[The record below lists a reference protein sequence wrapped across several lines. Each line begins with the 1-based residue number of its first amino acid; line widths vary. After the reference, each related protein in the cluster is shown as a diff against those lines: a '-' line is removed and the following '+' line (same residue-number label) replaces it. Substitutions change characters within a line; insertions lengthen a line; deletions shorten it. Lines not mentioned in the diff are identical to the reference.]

1 MFTVKNK
8 YLVLVGALLAQVTI
22 AGLYAWSI
30 FGTALQA
37 ERGWDGNEILF
48 PYSFAQFIFAFSTL
62 LSGRIVDKHGPRIA
76 LVIGGI
82 LYGGGL
88 ILSSFVTEPWMLY
101 ITYGVMSGAGV
112 GFVYVCP
119 LSTLIK
125 WFPKN
130 RGMITGLSVGVFG
143 GGSIIFQKVISN
155 FLTTTDVSGAF
166 LKLGIISF
174 FLIMIGAIF
183 TNNPVGFVKQ
193 AAQRGEGD
201 FTTGEMI
208 KTGKFKITWIMFWF
222 AAIPGLLVL
231 GAAKNIGI
239 EVAGLDTAIAAG
251 VISIL
256 AISNAGSR
264 LVSGTLSDKFG
275 TLNMLKVIF
284 VITII
289 SLLSLSF
296 LANIKPIFYLSVI
309 GVAVGYGGFLAL
321 FPTFTNQEFGS
332 FRYGSNYG
340 VVYQAYGLAA
350 LSGIFIKSMVGGSYI
365 TTFILSAAAATIG
378 LALSFFI
385 KERGKIVP
393 AAITTSSTRANVS
406 SKTS

>member
-1 MFTVKNK
+1 MLTIKNK

-30 FGTALQA
+30 FGTALQM
-37 ERGWDGNEILF
+37 ERGWGGNEILF
-48 PYSFAQFIFAFSTL
+48 PYSLAQFVFAFSTL
-62 LSGRIVDKHGPRIA
+62 FSGRLVDKKGPRIA
-76 LVIGGI
+76 LVIGGL
-82 LYGGGL
+82 LYGSGL
-88 ILSSFVTEPWMLY
+88 ILSSMVTSPSMLY
-101 ITYGVMSGAGV
+101 LTYGVLTGAGV

-143 GGSIIFQKVISN
+143 GGSIIFQKVISA
-155 FLTTTDVSGAF
+155 FLVTNDVSGAF
-166 LKLGIISF
+166 LKLGLVSMA
-174 FLIMIGAIF
+174 LILVGAIF
-183 TNNPVGFVKQ
+183 TNNPEDFVKK
-193 AAQRGEGD
+193 AAEKTEND
-201 FTTGEMI
+201 YTTGEMI
-208 KTGKFKITWIMFWF
+208 KTTKFKLTWVMYWL
-222 AAIPGLLVL
+222 AVIPGLLVL

-239 EVAGLDTAIAAG
+239 EVAGLDATIAAG

-256 AISNAGSR
+256 ALSNACSR
-264 LVSGTLSDKFG
+264 LISGTLSDKFG

-284 VITII
+284 VITIV

-296 LANIKPIFYLSVI
+296 LAEIKFVFYLSVI

-332 FRYGSNYG
+332 YRYGSNYG

-350 LSGIFIKSMVGGSYI
+350 LSGIFIKAMVGSYT
-365 TTFILSAAAATIG
+365 TTFIFSAAAATIG
-378 LALSFFI
+378 LLISFAI
-385 KERGKIVP
+385 KERGKTQSLVKP
-393 AAITTSSTRANVS
+393 VKKQVAN
-406 SKTS
+406 

>member
-8 YLVLVGALLAQVTI
+8 YVVLVGALLAQVTI

-30 FGTALQA
+30 FGTALQN
-37 ERGWDGNEILF
+37 ERGWGGNEILF
-48 PYSFAQFIFAFSTL
+48 PYSLAQFVFAFSTL
-62 LSGRIVDKHGPRIA
+62 LSGRLVDKKGPRITLA
-76 LVIGGI
+76 IGGL
-82 LYGGGL
+82 LYGSGL
-88 ILSSFVTEPWMLY
+88 ILSAFVTTPWMLY
-101 ITYGVMSGAGV
+101 LTYGVLSGAGV

-143 GGSIIFQKVISN
+143 GGSIIFQKVISG
-155 FLTTTDVSGAF
+155 FLLTNDVSGSF
-166 LKLGIISF
+166 LKLGLVSMA
-174 FLIMIGAIF
+174 LILVGAAF
-183 TNNPVGFVKQ
+183 TNNPEGFVRK
-193 AAQRGEGD
+193 AAEKGEGD
-201 FTTGEMI
+201 YTTGEMM
-208 KTGKFKITWIMFWF
+208 KTSKFRITWVMYWL
-222 AAIPGLLVL
+222 AVIPGLLVL

-239 EVAGLDTAIAAG
+239 EVAGLEGPVAAG
-251 VISIL
+251 IISIL

-275 TLNMLKVIF
+275 VLNMLKLIF
-284 VITII
+284 VITIA

-296 LANIKPIFYLSVI
+296 LAGMKAAFYLGVI

-332 FRYGSNYG
+332 FRYASNYG

-350 LSGIFIKSMVGGSYI
+350 LSGIFIKSIVGSYA
-365 TTFILSAAAATIG
+365 TTFIFSAIAAAIG
-378 LALSFFI
+378 LGLSFLI
-385 KERGKIVP
+385 RERGKGETPVV
-393 AAITTSSTRANVS
+393 AETLKAS
-406 SKTS
+406 

>member
-30 FGTALQA
+30 FGTALQT
-37 ERGWDGNEILF
+37 EYGWSSDATFF
-48 PYSFAQFIFAFSTL
+48 PYALAQFIFAFSTL
-62 LSGRIVDKHGPRIA
+62 LSGRIVDKHGPRPA
-76 LVIGGI
+76 LAIGGL

-88 ILSSFVTEPWMLY
+88 ILSSYVSTPGMLY
-101 ITYGVMSGAGV
+101 LTYGVITGAGV

-125 WFPKN
+125 WFPKY

-143 GGSIIFQKVISN
+143 GGSIIFKEVISN
-155 FLTTTDVSGAF
+155 MLTTGSVSQTF
-166 LKLGIISF
+166 FQLGLISMV
-174 FLIMIGAIF
+174 LILIGAMF
-183 TNNPVGFVKQ
+183 TNNPVGFVKK
-193 AAQRGEGD
+193 AAEKSD
-201 FTTGEMI
+201 NDYTTGEMVQ
-208 KTGKFKITWIMFWF
+208 TRKFKITWVMYWL
-222 AAIPGLLVL
+222 AVIPGLLVL

-239 EVAGLDTAIAAG
+239 EVAGLDASVAGG

-256 AISNAGSR
+256 ALANAGSR

-275 TLNMLKVIF
+275 TLNMLKAVF
-284 VITII
+284 VVTIA

-296 LANIKPIFYLSVI
+296 ITGNTMIFYISAA

-332 FRYGSNYG
+332 FRYASNYG
-340 VVYQAYGLAA
+340 VIYQAYGLAA
-350 LSGIFIKSMVGGSYI
+350 LTGIFIKRMAGSYT
-365 TTFILSAAAATIG
+365 TTFGISAVAAAIG
-378 LALSFFI
+378 LGLAFTI
-385 KERGKIVP
+385 KERVAEKQIEVKK
-393 AAITTSSTRANVS
+393 AA
-406 SKTS
+406 

>member
-1 MFTVKNK
+1 MFTIKNK

-30 FGTALQA
+30 FGTALQV
-37 ERGWDGNEILF
+37 ENGWSSDQTFF
-48 PYSFAQFIFAFSTL
+48 PYALAQFVFAFSTL
-62 LSGRIVDKHGPRIA
+62 ASGRIVDKKGPRVA
-76 LVIGGI
+76 LAIGAV

-88 ILSSFVTEPWMLY
+88 ILSSFVTSPGLLY
-101 ITYGVMSGAGV
+101 LTYGVITGAGV

-125 WFPKN
+125 WFPKY

-143 GGSIIFQKVISN
+143 GGSIIFKEVISKLLLTN
-155 FLTTTDVSGAF
+155 SASEVFLQ
-166 LKLGIISF
+166 LGVISF
-174 FLIMIGAIF
+174 VLILVGALL
-183 TNNPVGFVKQ
+183 TNNPVDFVKK
-193 AAQRGEGD
+193 AAEKGEGD
-201 FTTGEMI
+201 FTTKEMI
-208 KTGKFKITWIMFWF
+208 KTRKFKLTWVMYWL
-222 AAIPGLLVL
+222 AVIPGLLVL

-239 EVAGLDTAIAAG
+239 EVAGLDATVAGG
-251 VISIL
+251 VISLL
-256 AISNAGSR
+256 AIANASSR

-284 VITII
+284 IVTIA

-296 LANIKPIFYLSVI
+296 VSGSTMIFYLGVA

-340 VVYQAYGLAA
+340 VIYQAYGLAA
-350 LSGIFIKSMVGGSYI
+350 LTGILIKRLAGSYT
-365 TTFILSAAAATIG
+365 TTFGISAVAAMIG
-378 LALSFFI
+378 LTIAFMI
-385 KERGKIVP
+385 KERKAEAKTAKK
-393 AAITTSSTRANVS
+393 AA
-406 SKTS
+406 

>member
-8 YLVLVGALLAQVTI
+8 YVVLIGALLAQVTI

-30 FGTALQA
+30 FGTALQT

-48 PYSFAQFIFAFSTL
+48 PYSLAQFVFAAATL
-62 LSGRIVDKHGPRIA
+62 LSGRLVDIKGPRPA
-76 LVIGGI
+76 LIIGGL

-101 ITYGVMSGAGV
+101 ITYGVLTGAGV

-143 GGSIIFQKVISN
+143 GGSIIFKSVISA
-155 FLTTTDVSGAF
+155 FLLTNDVSGSF
-166 LKLGIISF
+166 MKLGFISMA
-174 FLIMIGAIF
+174 LILLGALF
-183 TNNPVGFVKQ
+183 TNNPEGFVKQ
-193 AAQRGEGD
+193 AAVQGEGD
-201 FTTGEMI
+201 YTTAEMM
-208 KTGKFKITWIMFWF
+208 KTNKFKITWVMFWL
-222 AAIPGLLVL
+222 AVIPGLLVL
-231 GAAKNIGI
+231 GAAKNIGL
-239 EVAGLDTAIAAG
+239 EVAGLDAAAAASI
-251 VISIL
+251 ISIL

-275 TLNMLKVIF
+275 TLNMLKLIF
-284 VITII
+284 VITIV

-296 LANIKPIFYLSVI
+296 LGSVPVAFYLGVT

-332 FRYGSNYG
+332 FRYASNYG

-350 LSGIFIKSMVGGSYI
+350 LSGIFLKSMVGSY
-365 TTFILSAAAATIG
+365 TMTFIFSAVAASIG
-378 LALSFFI
+378 LAMSFAL
-385 KERGKIVP
+385 KERGKEKKQEP
-393 AAITTSSTRANVS
+393 QKETSAA
-406 SKTS
+406 

>member
-1 MFTVKNK
+1 MFNIKNK
-8 YLVLVGALLAQVTI
+8 YLVLIGALLAQVTI

-30 FGTALQA
+30 FGTALQI
-37 ERGWDGNEILF
+37 ERGWGGNEILL
-48 PYSFAQFIFAFSTL
+48 PYSLAQFVFAFSTL
-62 LSGRIVDKHGPRIA
+62 ASGRLVDKKGPRITLA
-76 LVIGGI
+76 IGGL
-82 LYGGGL
+82 LYGTGL
-88 ILSSFVTEPWMLY
+88 ILSSFVTSPSMLY
-101 ITYGVMSGAGV
+101 ITYGVLTGAGV

-155 FLTTTDVSGAF
+155 FLLTTDTSGAF
-166 LKLGIISF
+166 LKLGIISMA
-174 FLIMIGAIF
+174 LILTGALF
-183 TNNPVGFVKQ
+183 TNNPEGFVKK
-193 AAQRGEGD
+193 AAEKGD
-201 FTTGEMI
+201 GDYTTSEMI
-208 KTGKFKITWIMFWF
+208 KTTKFKITWVMYWL
-222 AAIPGLLVL
+222 AVIPGLLVL

-239 EVAGLDTAIAAG
+239 EVAGLDVSVAAG

-284 VITII
+284 VITIAA
-289 SLLSLSF
+289 LLSLSF
-296 LANIKPIFYLSVI
+296 LSGIKVMFYLGVI

-350 LSGIFIKSMVGGSYI
+350 LSGIFIKSMVGSYI
-365 TTFILSAAAATIG
+365 TTFIFSAVAATIG
-378 LALSFFI
+378 LGLSFLI
-385 KERGKIVP
+385 KERGKEKKVQVKLEEGI
-393 AAITTSSTRANVS
+393 AKA
-406 SKTS
+406 

>member
-1 MFTVKNK
+1 MFKVKNK
-8 YLVLVGALLAQVTI
+8 YLVLIGALSAQVTI

-30 FGTALQA
+30 FGTALQQ
-37 ERGWDGNEILF
+37 ERGWSGNEILF
-48 PYSFAQFIFAFSTL
+48 PYALAQFVFALSTI
-62 LSGRIVDKHGPRIA
+62 LSGRIVDKRGPRMA

-88 ILSSFVTEPWMLY
+88 ILSSFVTSPSMLY
-101 ITYGVMSGAGV
+101 LTYGVLSGAGV

-143 GGSIIFQKVISN
+143 GGSIIFQKVIST
-155 FLTTTDVSGAF
+155 FLLTTDVSGAF
-166 LKLGIISF
+166 MKLGIISTG
-174 FLIMIGAIF
+174 LILLGALF
-183 TNNPVGFVKQ
+183 TNNPEGFVKK
-193 AAQRGEGD
+193 AAERGEGD
-201 FTTGEMI
+201 FTTAEMM
-208 KTGKFKITWIMFWF
+208 KTSKFRITWIMFWF
-222 AAIPGLLVL
+222 AVIPGLLVL

-239 EVAGLDTAIAAG
+239 EVAGLDTATAAG

-256 AISNAGSR
+256 AISNASSR
-264 LVSGTLSDKFG
+264 LISGTLSDKFG
-275 TLNMLKVIF
+275 TLNVLKLIF
-284 VITII
+284 VITIV

-296 LANIKPIFYLSVI
+296 LAEIKAVFYLSVI

-350 LSGIFIKSMVGGSYI
+350 LSGIFIKSMVGSY
-365 TTFILSAAAATIG
+365 TATFIFSAVAATIG
-378 LALSFFI
+378 LALSFAI
-385 KERGKIVP
+385 KERGKITVVENQP
-393 AAITTSSTRANVS
+393 NAGIKAS
-406 SKTS
+406 